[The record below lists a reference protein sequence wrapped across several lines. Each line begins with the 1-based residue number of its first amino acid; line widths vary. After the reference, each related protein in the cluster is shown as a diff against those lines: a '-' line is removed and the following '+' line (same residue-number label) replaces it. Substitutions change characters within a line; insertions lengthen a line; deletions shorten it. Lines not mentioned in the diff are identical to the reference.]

1 MGSSAAHRGEDLQ
14 IRCRLSAQGL
24 LHPLTRLVKHSP
36 NNLPAPL
43 ELAPPDLLQLL
54 LKAQFQLLHLL
65 GLQALQVRQRA
76 LQTLLHLTGNGRL
89 PLHHVQAHA
98 GHRLQQRCLQV
109 RQRRVPPRVR

>member
-1 MGSSAAHRGEDLQ
+1 ML
-14 IRCRLSAQGL
+14 L
-24 LHPLTRLVKHSP
+24 LHPLTILVEHPP
-36 NNLPAPL
+36 NNLTAAL
-43 ELAPPDLLQLL
+43 EQAPPDLLQLL
-54 LKAQFQLLHLL
+54 LKAPLQLSHLL
-65 GLQALQVRQRA
+65 ILQALQVRQRA